1 MNTSAEQNGRPG
13 RARLNELGFTL
24 IDADNHYYEPHDAF
38 TRHMEPAWRDRG
50 FRWFT
55 NEAGK
60 RRLLIGD
67 RLLRM
72 IIDPT
77 FERVAKP
84 GALTEMLKNHG
95 ASDYATAGRDI
106 ELIRS
111 EYRDRTARLAAMDS
125 QGVERV
131 WLFPTLGVV
140 VEQLMNG
147 DPAFIWASFRAFNRW
162 LDEDWGFH
170 YRDRLYGVP
179 MFSLGDV
186 DAAVREL

>member
-1 MNTSAEQNGRPG
+1 MNTSAEQKCRPG

-38 TRHMEPAWRDRG
+38 TRYMEPAWRDRG

-84 GALTEMLKNHG
+84 GALLEVFRIMAPRIS
-95 ASDYATAGRDI
+95 ASPAGTSN
-106 ELIRS
+106 RS
-111 EYRDRTARLAAMDS
+111 GPNIAIARHAWPPWIAKAS
-125 QGVERV
+125 SVSGCSR
-131 WLFPTLGVV
+131 P
-140 VEQLMNG
+140 
-147 DPAFIWASFRAFNRW
+147 WALS
-162 LDEDWGFH
+162 
-170 YRDRLYGVP
+170 P
-179 MFSLGDV
+179 KS
-186 DAAVREL
+186 

>member
-1 MNTSAEQNGRPG
+1 MNTSAEQKCRPG

-55 NEAGK
+55 NEAGN

-84 GALTEMLKNHG
+84 VRCWRCSGIMGPRISGSPA
-95 ASDYATAGRDI
+95 R
-106 ELIRS
+106 RS
-111 EYRDRTARLAAMDS
+111 
-125 QGVERV
+125 
-131 WLFPTLGVV
+131 
-140 VEQLMNG
+140 N
-147 DPAFIWASFRAFNRW
+147 
-162 LDEDWGFH
+162 
-170 YRDRLYGVP
+170 
-179 MFSLGDV
+179 
-186 DAAVREL
+186 